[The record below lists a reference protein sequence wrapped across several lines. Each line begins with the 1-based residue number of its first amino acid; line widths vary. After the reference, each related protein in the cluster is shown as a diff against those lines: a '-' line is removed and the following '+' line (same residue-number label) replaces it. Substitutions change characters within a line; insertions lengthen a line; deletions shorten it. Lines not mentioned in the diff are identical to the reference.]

1 MMVSSEIRTE
11 ARKSL
16 QGKWGKSAL
25 IILIYALIMSLIS
38 FVAGKLSWVGSL
50 IETIIGVP
58 IAYGLIS
65 TFIKLK
71 RGEDVS
77 YVAFLT
83 DGFSSFSKAWGVA
96 LNIVLKLLPWVIA
109 EVLVILVI
117 GITSFQALSLSSSP
131 SSSLSIA
138 VIMSI
143 ASVVI
148 SIVIGIKSLYY
159 ALSNFVLFDNPNLT
173 GKEIVEKSK
182 ELMTNNRWNLVKLT
196 LTFIGWAILCVF
208 TLGIGYLWLLPYIQV
223 ATVVFYEDK
232 LNSLNN

>member
-117 GITSFQALSLSSSP
+117 GITSFQALSLSSS
-131 SSSLSIA
+131 SLSIA